1 MPRPTTL
8 PAPLNGTFAAKRP
21 TGFILGTIITVV
33 AVFGGLIGTSMIY
46 SMITGTMDAPAWMTI
61 VAFGAI
67 VLLIFL
73 WVRFKEGRKFSTLGF
88 TNAHRAPRQILLG
101 AGTGVGLVAISMV
114 LLALTGQGSI
124 SWTAGAMTGS
134 QWIMLVAWIA
144 IFGVQSS
151 AEEVAMRGFAM
162 QSYARSF
169 GAPVAI
175 VLQAVLFA
183 ALHGQNDGM
192 NVLPIINLLLVGL
205 VLGCW
210 AIRDGALWGVCAFHA
225 AWNWSQSWLFGAA
238 VSGQSS
244 KGGSVFTTTT
254 SESGNAL
261 LTGGTFGIEGSI
273 IVTVVLAAMLAVLV
287 RPAVRKVKEA
297 REAAPVADSVTVA
310 GA

>member
-1 MPRPTTL
+1 
-8 PAPLNGTFAAKRP
+8 
-21 TGFILGTIITVV
+21 
-33 AVFGGLIGTSMIY
+33 
-46 SMITGTMDAPAWMTI
+46 
-61 VAFGAI
+61 
-67 VLLIFL
+67 
-73 WVRFKEGRKFSTLGF
+73 
-88 TNAHRAPRQILLG
+88 
-101 AGTGVGLVAISMV
+101 
-114 LLALTGQGSI
+114 
-124 SWTAGAMTGS
+124 
-134 QWIMLVAWIA
+134 MLVAWIA

>member
-1 MPRPTTL
+1 
-8 PAPLNGTFAAKRP
+8 
-21 TGFILGTIITVV
+21 
-33 AVFGGLIGTSMIY
+33 
-46 SMITGTMDAPAWMTI
+46 
-61 VAFGAI
+61 
-67 VLLIFL
+67 
-73 WVRFKEGRKFSTLGF
+73 
-88 TNAHRAPRQILLG
+88 
-101 AGTGVGLVAISMV
+101 
-114 LLALTGQGSI
+114 
-124 SWTAGAMTGS
+124 
-134 QWIMLVAWIA
+134 MLVAWIA

-151 AEEVAMRGFAM
+151 AEEIAMRGFAM

-244 KGGSVFTTTT
+244 KGGSIFTTTT

-273 IVTVVLAAMLAVLV
+273 IVTLVLAAMLALLV
-287 RPAVRKVKEA
+287 RPAVRKLREA
-297 REAAPVADSVTVA
+297 RVAAPAADSAAVA